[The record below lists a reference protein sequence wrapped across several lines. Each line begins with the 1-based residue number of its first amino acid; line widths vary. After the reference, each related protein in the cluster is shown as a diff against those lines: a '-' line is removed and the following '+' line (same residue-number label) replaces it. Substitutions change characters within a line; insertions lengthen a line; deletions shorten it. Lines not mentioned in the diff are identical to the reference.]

1 MTKRVEPEIPSI
13 TLDKDQVEGFK
24 NQRSSTPT
32 AKNAKSTNQGNATA
46 SSSKINNFFTTISF
60 IGLAGAAFFFYQ
72 ENVKI
77 QLHLLQSEERIQQL
91 ENQLSATGEEMG
103 ESTVALKVKLEAITK
118 KSEELWSEMDKLW
131 ASAWRRN
138 QSEIKELRSSSKKH
152 LATYSANQKSTSTS
166 LKSIQDRQTSADLN
180 LNALND
186 QLSAASGLQNKIDNV
201 MNELA
206 SLDNK
211 ASNRDEQ
218 QMEIATMVNQ
228 LDMSVKA
235 LIERLERLEQK
246 TPVTP

>member
-1 MTKRVEPEIPSI
+1 VTKRVEPEIPSI
-13 TLDKDQVEGFK
+13 KLDQDQVEGFK
-24 NQRSSTPT
+24 HQRSPSPT
-32 AKNAKSTNQGNATA
+32 SKKPKTSNGETA
-46 SSSKINNFFTTISF
+46 VTGSSKINSFFTTVTF
-60 IGLAGAAFFFYQ
+60 LGLAGAAFFFYQ
-72 ENVKI
+72 ENLKI
-77 QLHLLQSEERIQQL
+77 QNHLAQSEERIQLL

-103 ESTVALKVKLEAITK
+103 ESTIALKVKLEAITE
-118 KSEELWSEMDKLW
+118 KSEKLWSEMDKLW

-152 LATYSANQKSTSTS
+152 LTTYNANQKDIKETLQSVQDKQTST
-166 LKSIQDRQTSADLN
+166 DLN
-180 LNALND
+180 VNALND
-186 QLSAASGLQNKIDNV
+186 QLSAASGLQNKIDNL

-246 TPVTP
+246 APATP